1 MGIKSSLNAFFK
13 ASKRNVDA
21 SRNVDTGVEIDIRRK
36 EYSPGVE
43 YNYEFG
49 GHIKEVTKGV
59 WLYSILE
66 MKN

>member
-36 EYSPGVE
+36 EYSPGEVE
-43 YNYEFG
+43 KDDRQMELDF
-49 GHIKEVTKGV
+49 
-59 WLYSILE
+59 S
-66 MKN
+66 